1 MGCSPAAQKNQTN
14 NLLHLGIV
22 DLLRGI
28 GGAMIVW
35 MEAGMKKEYRHDR
48 ASLRPGT
55 RKSGGFWAP
64 VNMLNG
70 LPFSWRTPPH
80 CFKWI

>member
-22 DLLRGI
+22 DLFRGI

-35 MEAGMKKEYRHDR
+35 MEAGMKKKYRYVIGEKG
-48 ASLRPGT
+48 PMI
-55 RKSGGFWAP
+55 AP
-64 VNMLNG
+64 SKQIGRDIVVLE
-70 LPFSWRTPPH
+70 FE
-80 CFKWI
+80 F

>member
-22 DLLRGI
+22 DLFRGI

-35 MEAGMKKEYRHDR
+35 MEAGMKEEYRYVMGEKG
-48 ASLRPGT
+48 PMI
-55 RKSGGFWAP
+55 AP
-64 VNMLNG
+64 SEQISRGIVVLE
-70 LPFSWRTPPH
+70 LEF
-80 CFKWI
+80 

>member
-35 MEAGMKKEYRHDR
+35 MEAGMKKEY
-48 ASLRPGT
+48 LYVIGEKGP
-55 RKSGGFWAP
+55 
-64 VNMLNG
+64 MI
-70 LPFSWRTPPH
+70 TPSQ
-80 CFKWI
+80 

>member
-35 MEAGMKKEYRHDR
+35 MEAGMKKEYRYVIGEKGPMI
-48 ASLRPGT
+48 ASSKQIGRGIIVLELE
-55 RKSGGFWAP
+55 F
-64 VNMLNG
+64 
-70 LPFSWRTPPH
+70 
-80 CFKWI
+80 

>member
-28 GGAMIVW
+28 GGAMIIW
-35 MEAGMKKEYRHDR
+35 MEAGVKKEYRYIIGEKG
-48 ASLRPGT
+48 PMI
-55 RKSGGFWAP
+55 AP
-64 VNMLNG
+64 SQQIGRRIVVLE
-70 LPFSWRTPPH
+70 LEF
-80 CFKWI
+80 